1 MLLQRDG
8 AAGTLPSP
16 PRLARESSPPEA
28 EQDNWYLCG
37 EACGWGRCRLISTT
51 LAPLTA
57 STANVVEEAS
67 R

>member
-1 MLLQRDG
+1 MFLQRDG

-16 PRLARESSPPEA
+16 PHISRESSPPEA
-28 EQDNWYLCG
+28 EQDNWYLYR
-37 EACGWGRCRLISTT
+37 EARGWGRCRLISTT
-51 LAPLTA
+51 LTPLTA